1 MLNAQR
7 KRFTIMV
14 RLLKVSCDFSF
25 EIQIRSTYLP
35 ASHYSTFYIQFSWPE
50 SGVAA
55 ELSSSNR
62 NTFYLDAMQIYI
74 HMYIYSHIS

>member
-14 RLLKVSCDFSF
+14 WLLKVSCDFSF
-25 EIQIRSTYLP
+25 EIQIRLIYLP
-35 ASHYSTFYIQFSWPE
+35 ASHYSTFYIQFGWSE

-55 ELSSSNR
+55 VLSTNKL
-62 NTFYLDAMQIYI
+62 NTFYLDAM
-74 HMYIYSHIS
+74 